1 VLLAGT
7 GVTGEE
13 IISRQGELI
22 AAAMYQGQD
31 LAKVLAGQAVNR
43 QISKVLKDE
52 PDQAKAEAQ
61 IRELLAKASGPSD
74 SSQAEALKA
83 QTDAQLKMIL
93 SPWFRFFLSYD
104 PQLALRKVRCP
115 VLAIN
120 GEKDLQVDPK
130 QNLAPIEA
138 ALKAAGNTNYTVKEL
153 PGLNHLFQHCK
164 TGAPSEYGTI
174 EETMAPEVLELIF
187 TWIRDR
193 TN

>member
-1 VLLAGT
+1 
-7 GVTGEE
+7 
-13 IISRQGELI
+13 
-22 AAAMYQGQD
+22 MYEGQD
-31 LAKVLAGQAVNR
+31 LAKILAGQTVNR

-61 IRELLAKASGPSD
+61 IREMLAKASGPSD

-104 PQLALRKVRCP
+104 PQLALRRVRCP
-115 VLAIN
+115 ALAIN

-174 EETMAPEVLELIF
+174 EETMAPEVLELIYA
-187 TWIRDR
+187 WIRDR